1 METRGINKERTND
14 FAAQQRN
21 VIYINIIFQQIL
33 INPKPF
39 LLTLINK
46 PVLIRLKWGIE
57 YKGILVSYDKY
68 MNFQLKNTE
77 EIIDNQITGS
87 LGDVLVRCN
96 NVLFVKEC
104 YQ

>member
-1 METRGINKERTND
+1 METRGINKERTNEYSN
-14 FAAQQRN
+14 QQRN
-21 VIYINIIFQQIL
+21 VIYINIIIQQIL

-77 EIIDNQITGS
+77 EIIDSQITGS

-104 YQ
+104 FD

>member
-14 FAAQQRN
+14 YSAQQRN
-21 VIYINIIFQQIL
+21 VIYINIIIQQIL

-104 YQ
+104 FD